1 MALFKLQ
8 GNTEK
13 QRNIYYEFNSEDI
26 PLGEGGMGKVY
37 KGRCVDEKTGHSRI
51 VAVKFLSEESSHNP
65 YVVEKARR
73 EASIRFKHENL
84 VEMLGFIET
93 ETRSVFDHNP
103 IRHYH
108 VVSELLEGV
117 SLDDLL
123 QGRLTD
129 QQGCYMPYAE
139 KLFKEYQQD
148 SVRFAKR
155 IVKSVLSGLMFMHDA
170 GYIHRDIDPTNI
182 MITKEGRIKLID
194 YGIAKKYLALTA
206 NDKHLT
212 KAGVPI
218 GKMEYASP
226 EQIRGEINNQN
237 QASDIYSVGILLFQ
251 CITGHPPFEG
261 DIDEVIQKQ
270 LYSPLPLNQIKNK
283 AVKAII
289 KHATEK
295 IKSKRIQT
303 AAEFRYELEKIGD
316 DTPNPLPVWK
326 YAVSAIVASIVI
338 SLSYLIYQ
346 KYQKYVEPD
355 NDDSQ
360 NTPLLTEEKTYYYK
374 DVVAL
379 LNDDN
384 SSQKGF
390 DELKRLSKTGNDSA
404 TYLLSRIYFKSN
416 SEGNNPWEI
425 KSNEINRIRDN
436 VKNTV
441 EGFETNQKTAHELLH
456 KTIEQNEKN
465 YQALFELGLDY
476 WGASE
481 RTDAVKQPDAD
492 KAEEFFDKALE
503 LAETEGKQNY
513 VDVINQIIP
522 QIKEIREFDRLIE
535 KER

>member
-1 MALFKLQ
+1 MALIKLQ
-8 GNTEK
+8 GNTQK
-13 QRNIYYEFNSEDI
+13 QRNIYYEFDSADI
-26 PLGEGGMGKVY
+26 PLGEGGMGEVY
-37 KGRCVDEKTGHSRI
+37 KGRCVDERTGYSRN
-51 VAVKFLSEESSHNP
+51 VAVKKLKAVHSGNP
-65 YVVEKARR
+65 YVIEKARR
-73 EASIRFKHENL
+73 EAFIRFKHENL

-93 ETRSVFDHNP
+93 ETRSTFDYNP
-103 IRHYH
+103 IRNYY
-108 VVSELLEGV
+108 VVSELLQGV

-123 QGRLTD
+123 KGRFTD
-129 QQGCYMPYAE
+129 QKDNYIPFAE
-139 KLFKEYQQD
+139 KLFKEYQQN
-148 SVRFAKR
+148 SVRFAIR

-182 MITKEGRIKLID
+182 MITSDGRIKLID
-194 YGIAKKYLALTA
+194 YGVAKKIAALTT
-206 NDKHLT
+206 NDKLLSI
-212 KAGVPI
+212 AGDFM
-218 GKMEYASP
+218 GKPEYASP
-226 EQIRGEINNQN
+226 EQILGEINNQN
-237 QASDIYSVGILLFQ
+237 QATDIYSVGILLFQ
-251 CITGHPPFEG
+251 CVTGHIPFEG
-261 DIDEVIQKQ
+261 ERVDIIRQQ
-270 LYSPLPLNQIKNK
+270 LNDPLPLKKIKNRSLCK
-283 AVKAII
+283 VLKN
-289 KHATEK
+289 ATEK
-295 IKSKRIQT
+295 KNNKRIQS

-326 YAVSAIVASIVI
+326 YAVSAVVASIVI

-346 KYQKYVEPD
+346 KCVESNN
-355 NDDSQ
+355 NDDPPKPS
-360 NTPLLTEEKTYYYK
+360 LLTEEKTYYK

-384 SSQKGF
+384 SSKKGF
-390 DELKRLSKTGNDSA
+390 DELKKLSKTGNDSA
-404 TYLLSRIYFKSN
+404 TFLLSRIYFESN
-416 SEGNNPWEI
+416 SDGNNPWEI